1 MNWFTEYFRQQLENS
16 GWLTELSLSL
26 PIQILFFSTLIG
38 CSLFFVKTVRTNV
51 FCWSAVAIAALIYF
65 DPQPTLEFLKTGTR
79 LDGITMDTALVAI
92 AMLIGPALLLMCFWR
107 SKRTVDRM
115 MIGILLTAVSYLM
128 FSYHILLING
138 MLRYELHQQESHLV
152 DIIKLDNQSFSKT
165 CIAMGLDCRTGP
177 QTETLEYSVN
187 SELKRQAN
195 DFLHFYR
202 DQNREPLLFSDSN
215 ALISKKYPY
224 AYAYVETG
232 SQFRWVI
239 DTDKPKKIS
248 LSYQTAFALVCHV
261 IVIFWTFF
269 MFTALFFHNVM
280 FVLRKQRAI
289 DKKMQLSTLSLESNP
304 EAAT

>member
-1 MNWFTEYFRQQLENS
+1 MNWFTEYFRQQLES
-16 GWLTELSLSL
+16 GGWLTELSLSL
-26 PIQILFFSTLIG
+26 PIQILFFSILIG
-38 CSLFFVKTVRTNV
+38 FSLFFVKDVRTKV
-51 FCWSAVAIAALIYF
+51 FCWCAVATAALIYF

-92 AMLIGPALLLMCFWR
+92 AMLIGPALLFMCFWR

-128 FSYHILLING
+128 FSYHVLLING

-152 DIIKLDNQSFSKT
+152 DITKLDNQSFLKV
-165 CIAMGLDCRTGP
+165 CAAMTLDCRSGP
-177 QTETLEYSVN
+177 QTENLEYSVN
-187 SELKRQAN
+187 SELKRQVN

-202 DQNREPLLFSDSN
+202 EQNREPLLFSDSN

-239 DTDKPKKIS
+239 DTDKPKRIS
-248 LSYQTAFALVCHV
+248 MSYQAAFALVCHV
-261 IVIFWTFF
+261 IVFFWTFF
-269 MFTALFFHNVM
+269 MLMALFFHNVM
-280 FVLRKQRAI
+280 FVLRKKRAI
-289 DKKMQLSTLSLESNP
+289 ARKLEASTLSLDPRAE
-304 EAAT
+304 TIK